1 MRVFAAELKKLLI
14 LFKAD
19 PKSLVACIIAPTIIL
34 IVFAFTFGD
43 FTSLKLAY
51 VNEDTGVYGEELESA
66 VFTQI
71 SPLGDRPYFEE
82 TETDYETAMELYQQ
96 GKINGVII
104 VPETFSA
111 DLEDGKN
118 ANIDY
123 IFNNYN
129 TDMAKNLRLY
139 LKEGIL
145 DFYRST
151 DSNLQ
156 IEVEEVLNVE
166 TQLHWFSDDWNHR
179 NHNMDRIGDI
189 DKKILSKI
197 LQNHKYHTRT
207 DVGRMYLQYIKVNR
221 TDRTAV
227 YNISAILSSG
237 QTITI

>member
-19 PKSLVACIIAPTIIL
+19 PKSLVAGIIAPTIIL

-51 VNEDTGVYGEELESA
+51 VNEDTGVYGEELETA

-145 DFYRST
+145 DFYHST

-166 TQLHWFSDDWNHR
+166 TQLHWFNIIAIAVFLLAFLLGSMF
-179 NHNMDRIGDI
+179 NM
-189 DKKILSKI
+189 LYLI
-197 LQNHKYHTRT
+197 LQGKSR
-207 DVGRMYLQYIKVNR
+207 
-221 TDRTAV
+221 
-227 YNISAILSSG
+227 
-237 QTITI
+237 